1 MATLRYG
8 LKVEANNVWAV
19 IDVFTGQ
26 TVVLDGCLMSNLP
39 RDEADDLLD
48 LLNLKDGIRRGTIK
62 VPRRPPEDEGKG

>member
-19 IDVFTGQ
+19 VDVFTGQ
-26 TVVLDGCLMSNLP
+26 PVVLHGSLLSNLP

-48 LLNLKDGIRRGTIK
+48 ILNLKDGIRRGTIK
-62 VPRRPPEDEGKG
+62 VPPRAPEDES